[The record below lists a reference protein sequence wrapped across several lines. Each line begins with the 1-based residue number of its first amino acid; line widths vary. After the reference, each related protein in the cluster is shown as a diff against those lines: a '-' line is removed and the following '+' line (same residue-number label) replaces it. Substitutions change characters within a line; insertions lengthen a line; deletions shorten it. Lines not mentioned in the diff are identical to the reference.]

1 MQYRRRRM
9 FCLPF
14 FLFCF
19 IFFVLLDFDKN
30 DINIAEFVN
39 GAEVS
44 RRIVCYKSWGKN
56 FSFNLWIL
64 IFDLICEIFIDSKT
78 KYYANK

>member
-1 MQYRRRRM
+1 M

-44 RRIVCYKSWGKN
+44 RRIVC
-56 FSFNLWIL
+56 
-64 IFDLICEIFIDSKT
+64 
-78 KYYANK
+78 